1 MVKYEFICFKEG
13 KCVFS
18 WFCYIF
24 FLNFVMYVLVEN
36 HFPVAEKRCV
46 DVESTDIM
54 HFAHKHSL
62 EFYKE
67 FIKFLKISKFKNLDF
82 ISSLEWT
89 ILSSISVDHPACH
102 RVRKFLSKAQ
112 SKDGIIIHVRGT

>member
-1 MVKYEFICFKEG
+1 M
-13 KCVFS
+13 
-18 WFCYIF
+18 
-24 FLNFVMYVLVEN
+24 EN
-36 HFPVAEKRCV
+36 HFPVEEKRCV

-67 FIKFLKISKFKNLDF
+67 FIKFIKFFRISKFKNLDF

-89 ILSSISVDHPACH
+89 ILSSISVDHPPWT
-102 RVRKFLSKAQ
+102 
-112 SKDGIIIHVRGT
+112 VRGAN